1 MTKIPFEKLP
11 LTYDDQ
17 LSLLESR
24 GLIAENRPKAL
35 FLLENISYYRLSA
48 YWYPLQVDRQNHQFR
63 QGSRFTTAFQYY
75 CFDKELRK
83 LVSNELEKIEISV
96 RAKMIYI
103 LSHEY
108 GPFWYEK
115 SELFRNPGGHAFSIA
130 KIEQEFNRSDEQFI
144 KSFKKK
150 YLDPLP
156 PSWMIFEIISFG
168 SLSTMYSKL
177 RPGRT
182 VKEIASHYGLPSPVF
197 ESWLHCQ
204 VYLRN
209 VCAHHSRLWNRDWS
223 PALQF
228 HSSEVSGFG

>member
-1 MTKIPFEKLP
+1 MTKVPFEKLP

-17 LSLLESR
+17 LSQLESR
-24 GLIAENRPKAL
+24 GMIAENRPKAV

-48 YWYPLQVDRQNHQFR
+48 YWYPLLADKQNHQFR
-63 QGSRFTTAFQYY
+63 EGASFTTAFQYY
-75 CFDKELRK
+75 CFDKELRR
-83 LVSNELEKIEISV
+83 LVSNELEKIEISI

-108 GPFWYEK
+108 GPFWYQNPD
-115 SELFRNPGGHAFSIA
+115 LFRNPEDHAYLIT
-130 KIEQEFNRSDEQFI
+130 KIGQEFKRSDEQFI

-168 SLSTMYSKL
+168 SLSMMYSKL

-182 VKEIASHYGLPSPVF
+182 AKEIAAHYGLTSPVF
-197 ESWLHCQ
+197 ESWLHCL

-209 VCAHHSRLWNRDWS
+209 VCAHHSRLWNRTLS
-223 PALQF
+223 IVPMKPRSL
-228 HSSEVSGFG
+228 